1 MIALRPA
8 SERGTNKIDWLE
20 TYFTFSFDRYYDP
33 RYMGFR
39 DLRVMNEDTIAPG
52 GGFPLHPH
60 RDMEI
65 ITYILAGQLEHKDSM
80 GNGSVIGPGQ
90 LQRMTAGRGVTHSE
104 FNHSQTEPIHLYQ
117 IWILPQESGL
127 EPGYEDLTIDLESN
141 RNQWTLLVSPGA
153 EPGTAKIHQDVRLYA
168 MKLDAGKE
176 VNHAIPAGRHAWVQ
190 VARGSVTLKGETLN
204 TSDGAALSEE
214 ASLSIQATE
223 DAEVLLF
230 DLA

>member
-8 SERGTNKIDWLE
+8 GERGTNKIDWLE
-20 TYFTFSFDRYYDP
+20 TYFTFSFDRYHDP
-33 RYMGFR
+33 NHMGFR

-65 ITYILAGQLEHKDSM
+65 ITYILEGQLEHKDSM

-90 LQRMTAGRGVTHSE
+90 IQRMTAGSGVTHSE
-104 FNHSQTEPIHLYQ
+104 FNHSQTEPVHLYQ

-127 EPGYEDLTIDLESN
+127 EPGYEDLTIDIENN
-141 RNQWTLLVSPGA
+141 RNEWTLLVSPGG
-153 EPGTAKIHQDVRLYA
+153 EPGTAKINQDVRLYA
-168 MKLDAGKE
+168 THLDAGEE
-176 VNHAIPAGRHAWVQ
+176 VARPIPAGRHAWAQ
-190 VARGSVTLKGETLN
+190 VISGSVMLNGEKLG
-204 TSDGAALSEE
+204 TSDGAAISEE
-214 ASLSIQATE
+214 DSLSMHATE